1 MPVKKPDEVSCNF
14 DSVHIIIC
22 FSSLKPKG
30 MISKLTLHAECCMCA
45 LDSFQIRLYRSSYQ
59 ITQLV
64 HLLKTCACSSS
75 KRERE
80 KGSLWSDLAT
90 KTKAPTNHN
99 EENLQTAIRSNT

>member
-30 MISKLTLHAECCMCA
+30 MISKFGCMCA